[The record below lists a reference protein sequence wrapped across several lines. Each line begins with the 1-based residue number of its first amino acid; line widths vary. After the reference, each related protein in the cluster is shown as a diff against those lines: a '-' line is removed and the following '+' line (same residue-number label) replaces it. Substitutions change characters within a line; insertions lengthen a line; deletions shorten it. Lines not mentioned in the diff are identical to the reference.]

1 LSYPVSIRYDVYL
14 RGLKADKM
22 ASKYNYYI
30 ISGFIPVY
38 QQRLDM
44 IIRPGLFRT
53 TDEASHYYSKL
64 KAKLP
69 TTSKI
74 MDFDKNTALYFLKY
88 DVDRLIMTI
97 RAVKF
102 TDAVKAFDAL
112 RCLLALAYHWYKEE
126 ADIIPIEHK
135 PSFSRL
141 SMQDL
146 ITLAGT
152 LDPIFFSVE
161 IRSGI
166 QVSERQIL
174 DIKEQLV
181 KTYLNSN
188 IRRALACFY
197 QSQNIYYTHLVSSYV
212 AVHSRPELIYSSQ
225 EEYRQ
230 NNFRY
235 QERLHASLLTCYRG
249 IEALYSKNFRTHDF
263 TKVNRRRLESYMDA
277 KLPNAPSRSRYWL
290 RFYRQREAHPPKY
303 RLIVSMLEVLF
314 RARNRA
320 AHGHRW
326 TRRHR
331 LETFGSDLVDES
343 KFFLAHLINS
353 ALI

>member
-1 LSYPVSIRYDVYL
+1 
-14 RGLKADKM
+14 M

-38 QQRLDM
+38 QQRLGM
-44 IIRPGLFRT
+44 IIRHCGLQT
-53 TDEASHYYSKL
+53 TDEARHYYKSL

-69 TTSKI
+69 TTRRI

-88 DVDRLIMTI
+88 DIADLIMMI

-102 TDAVKAFDAL
+102 TDAVKAFDTL
-112 RCLLALAYHWYKEE
+112 RCLLALAYHWYSDE
-126 ADIIPIEHK
+126 ADVIPIERK

-141 SMQDL
+141 SIQDL
-146 ITLAGT
+146 ATLAGAW
-152 LDPIFFSVE
+152 DPDLFSVE
-161 IRSGI
+161 ICSGI
-166 QVSERQIL
+166 QVSDRQIL

-181 KTYLNSN
+181 KTYLLSN

-212 AVHSRPELIYSSQ
+212 AVHSRPELIAASQ

-235 QERLHASLLTCYRG
+235 QERLHASLFTCYRG
-249 IEALYSKNFRTHDF
+249 IEALYSKNFRTGDF
-263 TKVNRRRLESYMDA
+263 KKVNRRKLESYMDA

-290 RFYRQREAHPPKY
+290 KFYRQREAHPPKY
-303 RLIVSMLEVLF
+303 RLVVNMLEVLF

-326 TRRHR
+326 TRKHR

-343 KFFLAHLINS
+343 KFLLAHLIGS

>member
-1 LSYPVSIRYDVYL
+1 
-14 RGLKADKM
+14 M
-22 ASKYNYYI
+22 APKYKYYI

-38 QQRLDM
+38 QQRLGM
-44 IIRPGLFRT
+44 IIRHCGLQT
-53 TDEASHYYSKL
+53 IDEARHYYRSL

-69 TTSKI
+69 TTRKI

-88 DVDRLIMTI
+88 DIDDLVMMV

-102 TDAVKAFDAL
+102 TDAVKAFDTL
-112 RCLLALAYHWYKEE
+112 RCLLALAYHWYSEE
-126 ADIIPIEHK
+126 ADVIPIERN

-141 SMQDL
+141 SIQDL
-146 ITLAGT
+146 ATLAGAQYPD
-152 LDPIFFSVE
+152 LFSVE

-166 QVSERQIL
+166 QVSDRQIL
-174 DIKEQLV
+174 DIKEQLA
-181 KTYLNSN
+181 KTYLLSN

-212 AVHSRPELIYSSQ
+212 AVHSRPELIATSQ

-235 QERLHASLLTCYRG
+235 QERLHASLFTCYRG
-249 IEALYSKNFRTHDF
+249 IEALYSKNFRTADF

-290 RFYRQREAHPPKY
+290 KFYRQREAQPPKY
-303 RLIVSMLEVLF
+303 RLVVNMLEVLF

-326 TRRHR
+326 TRKYR

-343 KFFLAHLINS
+343 KFFLAHLIGS